1 MHTGRLFAPSGE
13 IAIIE
18 DGARPRRTTS
28 IPDELSRPRKSAQDY
43 TYQFVVKCSRASPG
57 VFAYRLVPQLRT
69 LAVHV
74 AERLGIWR
82 MLSVATLRH
91 QDAEPAWL
99 G

>member
-18 DGARPRRTTS
+18 DGARPRGTTS
-28 IPDELSRPRKSAQDY
+28 IPDELGPQDY
-43 TYQFVVKCSRASPG
+43 TYQFVVKVFKIWRASPG
-57 VFAYRLVPQLRT
+57 VFAYGLVPQLRT
-69 LAVHV
+69 LAVDV
-74 AERLGIWR
+74 AERFGIWR

-91 QDAEPAWL
+91 QDTEPAWL